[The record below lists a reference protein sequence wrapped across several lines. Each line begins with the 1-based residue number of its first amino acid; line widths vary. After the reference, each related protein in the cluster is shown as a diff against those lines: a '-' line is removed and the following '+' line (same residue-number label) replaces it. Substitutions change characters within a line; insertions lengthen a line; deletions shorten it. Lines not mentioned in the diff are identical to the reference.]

1 MAKHMKQTT
10 KLVPHGTTQKRIAVA
25 AISVAFAGV
34 VGAGAIAFSQS
45 DVSFDPSQF
54 AFSYNH
60 GAEDTEIGYQAK
72 DSQAD
77 SQANRH
83 DENEEEKDTAVKEN
97 EVGDDEMCIRD
108 RGKAWIRAS

>member
-1 MAKHMKQTT
+1 MIIVAKHMKQTT

-45 DVSFDPSQF
+45 DVAFDRPQF
-54 AFSYNH
+54 AFAYNH

-83 DENEEEKDTAVKEN
+83 GENEEEKRYRRQRE
-97 EVGDDEMCIRD
+97 
-108 RGKAWIRAS
+108 RGGR